1 MSLCTDQSILTLVK
15 IQKDRYPNKGFLFF
29 KELEVTYQQF
39 FDRMEQVAYGLAR
52 FKIESGDKI
61 AICLPNCP
69 ESLFAFFG
77 ILRRGGIAVPLSPD
91 LKQDQV
97 AKRLN
102 RSQSRVLITTAS
114 LYASMQLQRMEL
126 PRLEQLFFV
135 GDRGRQ
141 GFVFSSLYV
150 SGPKKKEIA
159 VSPKL
164 LAVLMYPL
172 DAKGESFTQE
182 NLIADADVFVG
193 AAQMTEQDCFL
204 YPLPWLDSH
213 RQIISILA
221 SIIVGGSVI
230 LTERFSPKGFLNAI
244 ARHHTTA
251 LFGGKEMIK
260 DLFESEE
267 AKQYDLSSLR
277 FCACE

>member
-1 MSLCTDQSILTLVK
+1 MSLCTDQSILTLLK
-15 IQKDRYPNKGFLFF
+15 IQKERYPNKGFLFF

-77 ILRRGGIAVPLSPD
+77 ILRRGGIAVPLSPN
-91 LKQDQV
+91 LKEDQV
-97 AKRLN
+97 ADRLN
-102 RSQSRVLITTAS
+102 RSESRVLITTAS
-114 LYASMQLQRMEL
+114 LYASMRLRRMEL

-135 GDRGRQ
+135 GDRGRE
-141 GFVFSSLYV
+141 GFVFSSLYF
-150 SGPKKKEIA
+150 SGPKKNEIA

-164 LAVLMYPL
+164 LAVLMYSL
-172 DAKGESFTQE
+172 DAKGESFMQE
-182 NLIADADVFVG
+182 NLIADADAFVA
-193 AAQMTEQDCFL
+193 AAQMTEQDCFF

-213 RQIISILA
+213 RQIISMLA

-230 LTERFSPKGFLNAI
+230 LSERFSTKGFLNVI
-244 ARHHTTA
+244 ARHRTTA
-251 LFGGKEMIK
+251 LFGGKETIK
-260 DLFESEE
+260 DLFELEE
-267 AKQYDLSSLR
+267 AKQHDLSSLR